1 MSKEFLI
8 EQLTNQLTSSFGATI
23 NLDMGEHGIV
33 HIDGGQLPPIVT
45 EGSADADGT
54 IAMSLENFL
63 ALAKGELDP
72 MGAFMDGT
80 MSVTGDM
87 GAIMAL
93 QNALSD

>member
-1 MSKEFLI
+1 
-8 EQLTNQLTSSFGATI
+8 
-23 NLDMGEHGIV
+23 
-33 HIDGGQLPPIVT
+33 
-45 EGSADADGT
+45 
-54 IAMSLENFL
+54 MSLENFL